1 MTAQASP
8 QKPVLLIEDEEVL
21 LAFLKTALERGGVTV
36 LGTSSGEDALQ
47 LLASKEFS
55 GIVSDLRMPGPIG
68 GAEIYE
74 WVARHKPALTQC
86 FLFITGNVLDTYAI
100 EVRKQTGALFIQKPF
115 RISLLLELIQKM
127 TTSGVSADE

>member
-1 MTAQASP
+1 MSP
-8 QKPVLLIEDEEVL
+8 QSPILIIEDEEVL
-21 LAFLKTALERGGVTV
+21 LAFLKTALERGGVSTV
-36 LGTSSGEDALQ
+36 GTSDGEEALQ

-55 GIVSDLRMPGPIG
+55 GIVSDLKMPGPIG
-68 GAEIYE
+68 GAEIYA
-74 WVARHKPALTQC
+74 WVASNKPELTPC

-127 TTSGVSADE
+127 TAVGGSANE